1 MQLGLFLKVSFSTWC
16 KFILASYCT
25 CQEPGPSRQF
35 GIKYKLFPSPMF
47 LFLLFGYYLLLEF
60 GICISICACIVL
72 CSWCMSNLII
82 WGQRC
87 CWFLCNSAVYSCD
100 LVGLSDH
107 IVAFVICISLLLW
120 VTEMLSLGICKLHFF
135 TTVFTKIISWIQG
148 VGLKLDDALA
158 FWKAEFSRK
167 VSMTRYLCHIN
178 WESVDSIP
186 YFITPKNMPYI
197 VSNSEI
203 SFENLACC
211 ATCFHELQ
219 LCSAAKTHRM
229 HAIGHH
235 LVGIP
240 HTGYET
246 NYILVSNIILVGC
259 YSNFKISFSISR
271 QHDACTA
278 LPQFRFHGLDCVEK
292 ADIGIIY
299 SCAPVGCK

>member
-72 CSWCMSNLII
+72 CGWCMSNLII

-120 VTEMLSLGICKLHFF
+120 VTEMLSLGICKLHLFYYCVYKDYLLNSGRR
-135 TTVFTKIISWIQG
+135 TE
-148 VGLKLDDALA
+148 VG
-158 FWKAEFSRK
+158 WCSRILESRVLPK
-167 VSMTRYLCHIN
+167 GKHDTLSLSYQLRVSR
-178 WESVDSIP
+178 
-186 YFITPKNMPYI
+186 
-197 VSNSEI
+197 
-203 SFENLACC
+203 
-211 ATCFHELQ
+211 
-219 LCSAAKTHRM
+219 
-229 HAIGHH
+229 
-235 LVGIP
+235 
-240 HTGYET
+240 
-246 NYILVSNIILVGC
+246 
-259 YSNFKISFSISR
+259 
-271 QHDACTA
+271 
-278 LPQFRFHGLDCVEK
+278 
-292 ADIGIIY
+292 
-299 SCAPVGCK
+299 